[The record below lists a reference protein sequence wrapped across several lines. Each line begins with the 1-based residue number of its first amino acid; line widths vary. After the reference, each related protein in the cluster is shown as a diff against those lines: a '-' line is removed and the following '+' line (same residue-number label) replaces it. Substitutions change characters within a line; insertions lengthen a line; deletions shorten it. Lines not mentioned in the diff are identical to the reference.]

1 MAQDYK
7 TRLTADTS
15 QHDNALKRS
24 AQQVYQYK
32 QRAEDTDKSMGK
44 LTGKFSKFVKVLSVA
59 KIASDGFNS
68 IMKNNQTAADNYG
81 ATMEACKRISDE
93 FFYSISKADFSTLL
107 DGLASCISA
116 ADEYYNALDNLQTL
130 QLGLTGENARLDKE
144 MQQARERVRK
154 GDKSAVADIQ
164 RISDEMLANVERER
178 AAISNTLDKM
188 IKNYVR
194 GAVGKS
200 GDYKVTY
207 ERGFDVEQV
216 QRWLSHQ
223 NELAMAI
230 EKARQEMN
238 RLKDAASEYNDMN
251 GIHSQAAQAEAYY
264 KALVKLQDKMG
275 DGENLQTF
283 ETHYAKMQ
291 QIMASYSQM
300 QQRNLRY
307 TQELGADRPTAAPKT
322 PKVKLQAEIE
332 PLPEGSIA
340 ALEEQISNLN
350 KSFRLAAT
358 DEDRQKFKQQIE
370 EAQAEL
376 DKLLGKEKKIEIQ
389 PVIPE
394 GSIAYLQQQLRE
406 LRDQFENTPD
416 AELRIKLMADMS
428 ELERQLKD
436 MQTTD
441 AERAAEALTK
451 RLQDMQNEAQAT
463 ASAFDAMGSV
473 FTNLGTCLD
482 ETSQKILNGIGQIIS
497 GIGAVIPQIASLI
510 AAEEGEAMASGVA
523 GAAKVEP
530 WPAKVAAIASIVAQI
545 LGVIGTIAS
554 ISKFAD
560 GGIIGGATSIGDYNL
575 ARVNRGEMVLNSRQ
589 QQRLFNML
597 NGGSVFN
604 GFNADQTGNV
614 TFTIH
619 GSDLQGTLTNY
630 NKRVNRVR

>member
-32 QRAEDTDKSMGK
+32 KKTEEAKVTLGK
-44 LTGKFSKFVKVLSVA
+44 LVGKFAPLAAQIGIAGGALGTLKKMLTSTEQGSDALDRAMYTAKSSV
-59 KIASDGFNS
+59 D
-68 IMKNNQTAADNYG
+68 
-81 ATMEACKRISDE
+81 R
-93 FFYSISKADFSTLL
+93 FFQSISSGSFNAFT
-107 DGLASCISA
+107 DGLHEITKA
-116 ADEYYNALDNLQTL
+116 AREAYNALDDLGTMRMWNNADIEKQRTIIAKNRTIIYDRNATAAQKKAAQQAIDDAIKEIERLNGNLIKQSNKASNALLREYAGTTRVTITQLEQYRKMLKEGTL
-130 QLGLTGENARLDKE
+130 AEHAAKFKQQHSYETYDYVTMDANAPASKMYYTKWNDKNSELLYNVMQSYLTLPEDKWQALLDIE
-144 MQQARERVRK
+144 TQNEQRMQQ
-154 GDKSAVADIQ
+154 
-164 RISDEMLANVERER
+164 L
-178 AAISNTLDKM
+178 
-188 IKNYVR
+188 
-194 GAVGKS
+194 
-200 GDYKVTY
+200 
-207 ERGFDVEQV
+207 EQMK
-216 QRWLSHQ
+216 Q
-223 NELAMAI
+223 
-230 EKARQEMN
+230 
-238 RLKDAASEYNDMN
+238 
-251 GIHSQAAQAEAYY
+251 QAE
-264 KALVKLQDKMG
+264 
-275 DGENLQTF
+275 
-283 ETHYAKMQ
+283 
-291 QIMASYSQM
+291 
-300 QQRNLRY
+300 R
-307 TQELGADRPTAAPKT
+307 TAGRAEGSSNST
-322 PKVKLQAEIE
+322 PKIKVETEIE

-394 GSIAYLQQQLRE
+394 GSIAYLQLQLKA

-436 MQTTD
+436 MQTTE
-441 AERAAEALTK
+441 AEKAAEALTK
-451 RLQDMQNEAQAT
+451 RLQNMQNEAQAT
-463 ASAFDAMGSV
+463 ASAFDAMGNV
-473 FTNLGTCLD
+473 FTNLGGCFD
-482 ETSQKILNGIGQIIS
+482 ETAQQFLSGVGSIIS
-497 GIGAVIPQIASLI
+497 SIGAVMPQIASLI
-510 AAEEGEAMASGVA
+510 AAEEGEAMASGLA

-575 ARVNRGEMVLNSRQ
+575 ARVNRGEMILNSRQ
-589 QQRLFNML
+589 QQHLFNLL
-597 NGGSVFN
+597 NGGTQAHDNSN
-604 GFNADQTGNV
+604 GGNV

-619 GSDLQGTLTNY
+619 GHDLQGTLNNY
-630 NKRVNRVR
+630 NRKTGRVR

>member
-32 QRAEDTDKSMGK
+32 QKAEETDKSMGK
-44 LTGKFSKFVKVLSVA
+44 LVGKVGKFVKVLAVA
-59 KIASDGFNS
+59 KVASEGFNS

-93 FFYSISKADFSTLL
+93 FFYSISKADFSTMIN
-107 DGLASCISA
+107 GLGSCISA

-130 QLGLTGENARLDKE
+130 QLGLTGENARLDRE
-144 MQQARERVRK
+144 MQEARERVRK
-154 GDKSAVADIQ
+154 GDKSSVADIE
-164 RISDEMLANVERER
+164 RISAEMLANVQKER

-200 GDYKVTY
+200 GDYRVTY
-207 ERGFDVEQV
+207 ESGFDVEQV

-251 GIHSQAAQAEAYY
+251 GIHAQAAQAEAYY

-275 DGENLQTF
+275 DGENLKAF
-283 ETHYAKMQ
+283 EDQYSKMQ

-300 QQRNLRY
+300 EQRNIRY
-307 TQELGADRPTAAPKT
+307 TQELGADRGTNHKT
-322 PKVKLQAEIE
+322 PKIKVETEIE

-340 ALEEQISNLN
+340 ALEEQVSNLN
-350 KSFRLAAT
+350 KNFRLATT

-394 GSIAYLQQQLRE
+394 GSIAYLQLQLKA

-428 ELERQLKD
+428 ELEKQLKD

-482 ETSQKILNGIGQIIS
+482 ETSQKILNGIGSIIS

-575 ARVNRGEMVLNSRQ
+575 ARVNRGEMILNSRQ
-589 QQRLFNML
+589 QQHLFNLL
-597 NGGSVFN
+597 NGGTQAHDNSN
-604 GFNADQTGNV
+604 GGNV

-619 GSDLQGTLTNY
+619 GSDLQGTLNNY
-630 NKRVNRVR
+630 NRKTGRVR

>member
-1 MAQDYK
+1 MQDYR

-32 QRAEDTDKSMGK
+32 QKAEETDKSIGK
-44 LTGKFSKFVKVLSVA
+44 LAGKFSKFVGVLSVA
-59 KIASDGFNS
+59 KIASEGFNS
-68 IMKNNQTAADNYG
+68 VMRNNQTAADNYG
-81 ATMEACKRISDE
+81 ATMEVAKRISDE
-93 FFYSISKADFSTLL
+93 FFYSISKADFSTMIN
-107 DGLASCISA
+107 GLGSCISTA
-116 ADEYYNALDNLQTL
+116 REYYNALDNLQTL
-130 QLGLTGENARLDKE
+130 QLGLIGENARLDKE
-144 MQQARERVRK
+144 MQKARTRVRK
-154 GDKSAVADIQ
+154 GDETAVKDIE
-164 RISDEMLANVERER
+164 RISKQMLNNVQKEQ
-178 AAISNTLDKM
+178 ASINNTLSKM
-188 IKNYVR
+188 IKSTAI
-194 GAVGKS
+194 GSGSS
-200 GDYKVTY
+200 GDYKYTFD
-207 ERGFDVEQV
+207 RGFDVEQV
-216 QRWLSHQ
+216 QRWVSGVENLDI
-223 NELAMAI
+223 AI
-230 EKARQEMN
+230 TQAKNKWMD
-238 RLKDAASEYNDMN
+238 LKDKASEYNDMN
-251 GIHSQAAQAEAYY
+251 GIHSQVAMAEAEY
-264 KALVKLQDKMG
+264 KALEALKDKMSDG
-275 DGENLQTF
+275 DNMKEF
-283 ETHYAKMQ
+283 EQMYAKMQ
-291 QIMASYSQM
+291 NLEAQYEQM
-300 QQRNLRY
+300 EQRNLRY
-307 TQELGADRPTAAPKT
+307 TKELGADRGINHKT
-322 PKVKLQAEIE
+322 PKIKVETEIE

-394 GSIAYLQQQLRE
+394 GSIAYLQLQLKA

-416 AELRIKLMADMS
+416 AELRIKLIADMS

-451 RLQDMQNEAQAT
+451 RLQNMQNEAQAT
-463 ASAFDAMGSV
+463 ASAFDAMGNV
-473 FTNLGTCLD
+473 FTNLGSCMD
-482 ETSQKILNGIGQIIS
+482 ETAQQFLSGVGSIIS
-497 GIGAVIPQIASLI
+497 SIGAVIPQIASLI
-510 AAEEGEAMASGVA
+510 AAEEGEAMASGLA

-575 ARVNRGEMVLNSRQ
+575 ARVNRGEMILNSRQ

-597 NGGSVFN
+597 NNGSVFN

-619 GSDLQGTLTNY
+619 GSDLQGTLNNY
-630 NKRVNRVR
+630 NRKTGRVR